1 MKRSF
6 LYECLATWFG
16 LGYVPVASGTFGT
29 LGGVLLAALAL
40 LFAPNYFLVLMV
52 VFAIFLTLVAM
63 PVGTWAERHWSKKDP
78 GTFVLDEVA
87 GYLVAVAWPI
97 APGWIHLAVAFFLFR
112 LTDIVKPWP
121 ARQMEQFGGG
131 FGIVMDDVMAGLW
144 ALLGMFL
151 LHQFLP
157 QIFFA

>member
-1 MKRSF
+1 MNRSF

-16 LGYVPVASGTFGT
+16 LGYAPIASGTFGT

-40 LFAPNYFLVLMV
+40 WLVPAYFLVAMV
-52 VFAIFLTLVAM
+52 ALAIFLTLVAI
-63 PVGTWAERHWSKKDP
+63 PVGTWAEKRWAKKDP

-87 GYLVAVAWPI
+87 GYLVAVAWPV
-97 APGWIHLAVAFFLFR
+97 APGWTHLVVAFFLFR

-131 FGIVMDDVMAGLW
+131 FGIVMDDIMAGLW
-144 ALLGMFL
+144 ALLGMIL

-157 QIFFA
+157 QIFFV